1 MQFDCAKFQIVHV
14 KILLLISYLISIAI
28 VSGGYIWYYYGVDIY
43 TLRLDYQREKWNL
56 IDYPLKESLEVL
68 IVVEKAEEESMFGNE
83 RKIKVTLVA
92 DEDEQVYAKLL
103 QGLISTKDDE
113 EESIVGVK
121 DGSVESVLWLFKEK
135 EGNRPTISSEQKMI
149 YFGKNKMT
157 KDEIEIMNE
166 KYNYFGM
173 HYGWIGNTAVIYVD
187 KTSKSLEE
195 YETFLKK
202 AEEIGLKFEHAD
214 EKNELKK
221 VISKGKGIVENVA
234 NKKVLKTFLSSPI
247 SKVGKKVTDTMSDK
261 IEDTVGM
268 VWGKE
273 LWKQQYTFL
282 ITHFY
287 LNAMNQFLGE

>member
-1 MQFDCAKFQIVHV
+1 MQFDCAKLQIVHV

>member
-1 MQFDCAKFQIVHV
+1 M
-14 KILLLISYLISIAI
+14 ISIAI
-28 VSGGYIWYYYGVDIY
+28 VSGGYIWYYYGVDMY
-43 TLRLDYQREKWNL
+43 TLRLDYPREKWTL

-68 IVVEKAEEESMFGNE
+68 IVVEKTEEDSMFGNE

-103 QGLISTKDDE
+103 QGLISTKDDGE
-113 EESIVGVK
+113 ENIVGVK

-166 KYNYFGM
+166 NYSYFGM
-173 HYGWIGNTAVIYVD
+173 HYGWLGNTAVIYID
-187 KTSKSLEE
+187 KTSKSLKE

-234 NKKVLKTFLSSPI
+234 NKKNKKAFIPFLSSPI
-247 SKVGKKVTDTMSDK
+247 SKVGKKVTATISDK
-261 IEDTVGM
+261 IEDTVDM

-287 LNAMNQFLGE
+287 LNAMNRFLGE

>member
-1 MQFDCAKFQIVHV
+1 M
-14 KILLLISYLISIAI
+14 ISIAI
-28 VSGGYIWYYYGVDIY
+28 VSGGYIWYYYGVDIC

-221 VISKGKGIVENVA
+221 VINDDEDFVCIVKLMNDNVFGEE
-234 NKKVLKTFLSSPI
+234 VLGNAAHET
-247 SKVGKKVTDTMSDK
+247 G
-261 IEDTVGM
+261 ED
-268 VWGKE
+268 
-273 LWKQQYTFL
+273 L
-282 ITHFY
+282 II
-287 LNAMNQFLGE
+287 

>member
-1 MQFDCAKFQIVHV
+1 M
-14 KILLLISYLISIAI
+14 ISIAI
-28 VSGGYIWYYYGVDIY
+28 VSGGYIWYYYGVDIC

-268 VWGKE
+268 VWGKRIVE
-273 LWKQQYTFL
+273 TTVYIFDNSFL
-282 ITHFY
+282 FKCYESVLRRITI
-287 LNAMNQFLGE
+287 

>member
-1 MQFDCAKFQIVHV
+1 M
-14 KILLLISYLISIAI
+14 ISIAI
-28 VSGGYIWYYYGVDIY
+28 VSGGYIWYYYGVDIC

>member
-1 MQFDCAKFQIVHV
+1 M
-14 KILLLISYLISIAI
+14 ISIAI
-28 VSGGYIWYYYGVDIY
+28 VSGGCIWYYYGVDIY